1 MTPPPSARV
10 VGLTAT
16 EIAARVRSGALDA
29 VDVVQAHLDHIA
41 QLDPRVG
48 AFQRVLADR
57 ALAEAAR
64 LRARPGFSS
73 LPLAG
78 VPVAVK
84 DNVPVAG
91 EPMRVGT
98 RATPDVPSAEDHPVV
113 RRLRDAGAVIVGL
126 TRVPELCLWPWTD
139 GAFGTARNPWDLR
152 RTAGGSSGGSAAAVA
167 AGMVPIAHGNDG
179 LGSIRIPAAACGLVG
194 IKPGRGLVPS
204 QLGADSWFGMAE
216 NGALATTVSDA
227 ALLLSVLAGEPAL
240 ARVEPPA
247 RRLRIAIATTAPTPG
262 VRVDREFVRATEGAA
277 RALAEAGHDVIGDA
291 PRITPR
297 HVMAIMARW
306 MGGTA
311 RDTAMLGEAA
321 RSLEKRTRRQAAV
334 GRVVNRLGLVRER
347 DAEHWRAMQG
357 AFFASYDLLL
367 TPSLA
372 RTAVKAD
379 GWSRRGWLRNV
390 WHAVRFAPFA
400 GAWNY
405 AGVPA
410 LNVPAGRHSDG
421 LPLGVQ
427 LVAVPGGEALLLSVA
442 RQLETMHPWPRTA
455 PAP

>member
-1 MTPPPSARV
+1 MPATASTGI
-10 VGLTAT
+10 GLPAT
-16 EIAARVRSGALDA
+16 EIATKVRGGELDA
-29 VDVVQAHLDHIA
+29 VEVVRAHLDRIA

-57 ALAEAAR
+57 ALADAAR

-73 LPLAG
+73 FPLAG

-98 RATPDVPSAEDHPVV
+98 RATPDAPSAEDHPVV
-113 RRLRDAGAVIVGL
+113 QRLRDAGAVIVGI

-139 GAFGTARNPWDLR
+139 GAMGTARNPWDLR

-194 IKPGRGLVPS
+194 IKPGRGVVPS
-204 QLGADSWFGMAE
+204 ALGADSWYGMAE

-227 ALLLSVLAGEPAL
+227 ALLLSVLAADPSL
-240 ARVEPPA
+240 ARVEPPP
-247 RRLRIAIATTAPTPG
+247 RRLRIALATAAPTPG
-262 VRVDREFVRATEGAA
+262 LRVDHEFVRATERAA
-277 RALAEAGHDVIGDA
+277 RALADAGHDVADDA
-291 PRITPR
+291 PRVTTR
-297 HVMAIMARW
+297 HVAAIMARW

-311 RDTAMLGEAA
+311 RDTALLGDAQ
-321 RSLEKRTRRQAAV
+321 RTLEVRTRHQAAA
-334 GRVVNRLGLVRER
+334 GRLVNRLGMVRER
-347 DAEHWRAMQG
+347 DAEAWRAMQG
-357 AFFASYDLLL
+357 EFFASYDLLL

-379 GWSRRGWLRNV
+379 GWSRRGWLRNA
-390 WHAVRFAPFA
+390 WSAVRFAPFA

-405 AGVPA
+405 AGFPA
-410 LNVPAGRHSDG
+410 LNVPAGLHPDG

-427 LVAVPGGEALLLSVA
+427 LVAAPGGEGMLLSAA
-442 RQLETMHPWPRTA
+442 RQLEALLPWPRTA
-455 PAP
+455 PLA

>member
-1 MTPPPSARV
+1 MTATASAGI

-16 EIAARVRSGALDA
+16 EIADRVRSGALDA

-41 QLDPRVG
+41 RVEPRIG
-48 AFQRVLADR
+48 AFQRLLADR
-57 ALAEAAR
+57 ALAEASR
-64 LRARPGFSS
+64 LRARPGFAS

-98 RATPDVPSAEDHPVV
+98 RATPDVASAEDHPVV
-113 RRLRDAGAVIVGL
+113 QRLRDAGAVIVGL

-139 GAFGTARNPWDLR
+139 GAFGTARNPWNPR

-194 IKPGRGLVPS
+194 MKPGRGLVPS
-204 QLGADSWFGMAE
+204 QLGADSWYGMAE

-227 ALLLSVLAGEPAL
+227 ALLLSVLAGAPAL

-247 RRLRIAIATTAPTPG
+247 RRLRIAIATAAPTPG
-262 VRVDREFVRATEGAA
+262 IRVDREFVRGTERAA
-277 RALAEAGHDVIGDA
+277 RALAEAGHEVIDDA
-291 PRITPR
+291 PRVTTR

-311 RDTAMLGEAA
+311 RDTALLGEAQRA
-321 RSLEKRTRRQAAV
+321 LETRTRHQAAI
-334 GRVVNRLGLVRER
+334 GRVVNRLGLVREL

-357 AFFASYDLLL
+357 AFFTSYDLLL

-372 RTAVKAD
+372 RTAVRAD
-379 GWSRRGWLRNV
+379 GWSRRGWLRNA

-405 AGVPA
+405 AGFPA
-410 LNVPAGRHSDG
+410 LTVPAGRHSDG

-427 LVAVPGGEALLLSVA
+427 LVAAPGGEALLLSVA
-442 RQLETMHPWPRTA
+442 RQLEAMHPWPRTA
-455 PAP
+455 PAS